1 MKSAVVELEETKG
14 PEAKT
19 MGFPDKGFREK
30 LVDFLGFC
38 PRDDLDMGRG
48 GSFCSGIAWESPNRT
63 QWELGD

>member
-1 MKSAVVELEETKG
+1 MKSAAVELEGTKG

-38 PRDDLDMGRG
+38 PRARE
-48 GSFCSGIAWESPNRT
+48 SITKFCIPSAIYYFPPNI
-63 QWELGD
+63 